1 MKIRAVSPLSY
12 QLTRLNFVNAY
23 LVKEADGLTLVD
35 TGLPGSAEAILK
47 AAAQV
52 AQSLGSGLI
61 RRVLLTHAHVDHIGS
76 LDAIVAKLSVL
87 AGKVEVAIGR
97 REAPM
102 LPKPPKQDLV
112 LLPGEP
118 PCHMKGTFSGADTEP
133 TRLLDD
139 GEMFGSLRVIAT
151 PGHTPGHLSFLDER
165 DGTLYAGD
173 ALLTIGGSANIPGFG
188 PWWFP
193 LAGLATWHR
202 PSALKSAQRL
212 AELHIERVAAGHGPV
227 VESGDLSAA
236 LRGAT
241 A

>member
-1 MKIRAVSPLSY
+1 MKIRAVSPLAY

-35 TGLPGSAEAILK
+35 TGLSGSAGAILK
-47 AAAQV
+47 AAAQL
-52 AQSLGSGLI
+52 APTLGSGTI
-61 RRVLLTHAHVDHIGS
+61 KCVLLTHAHVDHIGS
-76 LDAIVAKLSVL
+76 LDAVVAALS
-87 AGKVEVAIGR
+87 ASGEKVEVAIGR
-97 REAPM
+97 REARM
-102 LPKPPKQDLV
+102 LPKPPKQDLM

-118 PCHMKGTFSGADTEP
+118 PCHMKGSFSGADTEP
-133 TRLLDD
+133 TRLLED

-173 ALLTIGGSANIPGFG
+173 ALLTIGGSVNIPGFG

-202 PSALKSAQRL
+202 PSALKSARKL
-212 AELHIERVAAGHGPV
+212 AELGVERVAPGHGPV
-227 VESGDLSAA
+227 AAGSGIAVAA
-236 LRGAT
+236 QT
-241 A
+241 AKL